1 MHNYR
6 YLAPE
11 FIDGGRITE
20 KVDLYAFGV
29 TLLELITGQRT
40 SQLQFYK
47 SQHVLSDW
55 FHPLAA
61 LQPDHILDKVHR
73 LIDPFLVSEQAH
85 NYTHQL
91 QAMARA
97 AFLCLSRD
105 PESRPPMSKVCCLHS
120 SKFFVSF
127 AIFFSLGT
135 IYRCFFANFQ
145 VLRILEEADSDIP
158 LPFDLNSV
166 GNRSGH
172 LPGLSSRA
180 QPEVRKSHC
189 RRLSH

>member
-11 FIDGGRITE
+11 YIDGGRITE

-91 QAMARA
+91 QAMVRA

-105 PESRPPMSKVCCLHS
+105 PESRPPCQRSAACTLLNFSFLSRYFSPWEQFTVVVC
-120 SKFFVSF
+120 KF
-127 AIFFSLGT
+127 
-135 IYRCFFANFQ
+135 
-145 VLRILEEADSDIP
+145 
-158 LPFDLNSV
+158 
-166 GNRSGH
+166 SG
-172 LPGLSSRA
+172 P
-180 QPEVRKSHC
+180 
-189 RRLSH
+189 

>member
-11 FIDGGRITE
+11 YIDGGRITE

-61 LQPDHILDKVHR
+61 LQPDHIVDKVHR

-135 IYRCFFANFQ
+135 ICLQIFRSLGYLKKQIQTFLCLLIWN
-145 VLRILEEADSDIP
+145 LLETEVAIC
-158 LPFDLNSV
+158 LVWAHALN
-166 GNRSGH
+166 
-172 LPGLSSRA
+172 L
-180 QPEVRKSHC
+180 K
-189 RRLSH
+189 